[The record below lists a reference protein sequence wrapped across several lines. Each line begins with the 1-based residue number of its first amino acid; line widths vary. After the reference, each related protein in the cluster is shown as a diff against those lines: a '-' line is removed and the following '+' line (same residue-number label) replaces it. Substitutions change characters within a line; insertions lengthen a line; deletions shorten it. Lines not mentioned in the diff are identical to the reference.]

1 MKRLRVGIIGA
12 GRIGRV
18 HATSIAQHVPQAEIL
33 AISDVVLDGVQ
44 AFADSL
50 GIPKVLADYHAIL
63 NDPDIDAVLIC
74 SPTNTHADIAIEAA
88 RAGKHIFCEK
98 PIDLTVA
105 KVRATME
112 AVKKAGVKMQVGFN
126 RRFDHNFARVRE
138 IIAAGGIGD
147 LNVLR
152 ITSRD
157 PGPPPISYVKV
168 SGGMFNDMTIHDF
181 DMARFLSGS
190 AVTEVYAKAAVL
202 VDPAIGEAGDVDT
215 AVITLTFASGA
226 IGIIEN
232 CRRAAYGYDQ
242 RVEAFGSGGAAS
254 ASNDTPTA
262 VSLADSTGV
271 HADKPLFFFLERYMG
286 SFSEEVRQFVD
297 AVLNDKPTPVTVE
310 DGLPPL
316 LIALAAK
323 RSVEQNRPVKIS
335 EIENEYR

>member
-1 MKRLRVGIIGA
+1 M
-12 GRIGRV
+12 
-18 HATSIAQHVPQAEIL
+18 
-33 AISDVVLDGVQ
+33 
-44 AFADSL
+44 
-50 GIPKVLADYHAIL
+50 
-63 NDPDIDAVLIC
+63 
-74 SPTNTHADIAIEAA
+74 
-88 RAGKHIFCEK
+88 FCDK
-98 PIDLTVA
+98 
-105 KVRATME
+105 
-112 AVKKAGVKMQVGFN
+112 
-126 RRFDHNFARVRE
+126 
-138 IIAAGGIGD
+138 
-147 LNVLR
+147 
-152 ITSRD
+152 
-157 PGPPPISYVKV
+157 
-168 SGGMFNDMTIHDF
+168 TIHDF

-215 AVITLTFASGA
+215 AVITLTFANGA

-242 RVEAFGSGGAAS
+242 RVEAFGSGGSAS
-254 ASNDTPTA
+254 AENDTATS